1 MVAFPVCGLG
11 NKAAPTLSC
20 TLPFNLGITWTQ
32 KRNPSKIAWIPSL
45 LLDYIK
51 KTEHPCGYSVWS
63 ECHLRIWKNPVKST
77 VCKQQARCFYSNQH
91 KLINTK
97 NAVQNKL
104 SGAFC
109 ESLRSYRVYLSYK
122 FIVAV
127 LPVLSSTFS
136 RTFASTF
143 PRCFPAATWSPHD
156 TDRFPPAFGW
166 NRSRTDIHRPS
177 TWTALAGQPPIFCFG
192 QNRRDTGSYN
202 PTLQAGRFSV
212 GRVRSLVIKFR
223 CLGQVPVDHFGHIH

>member
-1 MVAFPVCGLG
+1 MQEQHKAIPAF
-11 NKAAPTLSC
+11 
-20 TLPFNLGITWTQ
+20 W
-32 KRNPSKIAWIPSL
+32 
-45 LLDYIK
+45 Y
-51 KTEHPCGYSVWS
+51 

-143 PRCFPAATWSPHD
+143 PRCSPAKRISSGTGFSSSSHMK
-156 TDRFPPAFGW
+156 
-166 NRSRTDIHRPS
+166 S
-177 TWTALAGQPPIFCFG
+177 TRYRQV
-192 QNRRDTGSYN
+192 S
-202 PTLQAGRFSV
+202 S
-212 GRVRSLVIKFR
+212 SFR
-223 CLGQVPVDHFGHIH
+223 LE